1 MILKSPYRFR
11 QELSKLLSLRFRSQR
26 SPGKRSAPGVLDT
39 HALNSP
45 GAALGLTR
53 ATCCVCRLAVC
64 RWENVGRQQSPWVP
78 AFAGMTSE
86 RRASKSQRSPGKR
99 SQRSPG
105 KRSAP
110 GALDTHAL
118 NSPGAALGLT
128 QATCCV
134 CRLAVCRWEN
144 VGRQQSPWVPAF
156 AGMTSERRASK
167 SRASRSEAVN
177 VESGAASVVQ

>member
-1 MILKSPYRFR
+1 MPSPGRTAQPALPRFFSDTLGSSEWLSTTCCARPSAQHRTHTYSKAPFTAFGLLPMMFNTLVSRCGLAATRRAKS
-11 QELSKLLSLRFRSQR
+11 SMSNSQR

-86 RRASKSQRSPGKR
+86 RRAR
-99 SQRSPG
+99 
-105 KRSAP
+105 
-110 GALDTHAL
+110 
-118 NSPGAALGLT
+118 
-128 QATCCV
+128 
-134 CRLAVCRWEN
+134 
-144 VGRQQSPWVPAF
+144 
-156 AGMTSERRASK
+156 K